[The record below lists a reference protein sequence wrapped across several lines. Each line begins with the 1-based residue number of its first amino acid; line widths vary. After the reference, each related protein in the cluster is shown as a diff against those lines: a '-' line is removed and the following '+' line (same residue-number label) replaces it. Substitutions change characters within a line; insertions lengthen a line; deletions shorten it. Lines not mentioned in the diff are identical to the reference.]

1 MYHQICRKEERIY
14 HHAHHTY
21 VTMHTL
27 HPSQSPRD
35 AVQPPPDLHT
45 PHTSTEPTLP
55 PPAPDVPPAILTI
68 DGMDVSAHVSTT
80 ISTPSSSHSRRAT
93 PSHGHTRHGRTLRF
107 VSPSRK
113 QRRTRLLQGTALE
126 QTVQEMTKEAL
137 MQLLVEH
144 QLVHPG
150 SVAPVNVLRDI
161 ARGVFQQD

>member
-1 MYHQICRKEERIY
+1 
-14 HHAHHTY
+14 
-21 VTMHTL
+21 MHTL
-27 HPSQSPRD
+27 HPLQSPLD
-35 AVQPPPDLHT
+35 AVQPHPDLHT

-68 DGMDVSAHVSTT
+68 DGLDVSAHVSTT
-80 ISTPSSSHSRRAT
+80 VHTPSSSHSRRAT
-93 PSHGHTRHGRTLRF
+93 SLHGHTRPGHGRSRTLRF

-113 QRRTRLLQGTALE
+113 QRRTRLLHGTALE
-126 QTVQEMTKEAL
+126 QTVQEMSKEAL
-137 MQLLVEH
+137 LQLLVEH